1 MPEESKD
8 LTLLETIRELKKRD
22 PFHAFSILMSSGD
35 RYRIENGENLV
46 EMKSEFFYAFPGGE
60 KMAFIRTNQI
70 AAVEE
75 FGLKRGGKRRRNG
88 RR

>member
-8 LTLLETIRELKKRD
+8 LTLLETIRELKKRE
-22 PFHAFSILMSSGD
+22 PFHAFTIVLSSGD
-35 RYRIENGENLV
+35 RYKIEIGENLV

-60 KMAFIRTNQI
+60 KMTFIRMNQI

-75 FGLKRGGKRRRNG
+75 FGRSRRPKRRK
-88 RR
+88 